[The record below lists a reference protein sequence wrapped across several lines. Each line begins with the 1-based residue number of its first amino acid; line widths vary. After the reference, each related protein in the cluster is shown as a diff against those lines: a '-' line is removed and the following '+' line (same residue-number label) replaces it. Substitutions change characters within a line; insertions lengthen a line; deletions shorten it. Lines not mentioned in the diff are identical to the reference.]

1 MPTYKKIL
9 SGYINDSKNGDGKY
23 LSIKN
28 LSEEPVVIEP
38 GASVFLNM
46 TPKEIRDKN
55 PKIPMFSKSVKVED
69 EVEEVEE
76 VDAEDLPF

>member
-28 LSEEPVVIEP
+28 NSDETVIIDP
-38 GASVFLNM
+38 GTSIFLNM
-46 TPKEIRDKN
+46 TPKEVRDKN
-55 PKIPMFSKSVKVED
+55 PKVPMFSKSVKVED
-69 EVEEVEE
+69 EVEQTGEE
-76 VDAEDLPF
+76 ISEDVPF

>member
-28 LSEEPVVIEP
+28 LSEEQVVIEP
-38 GASVFLNM
+38 GASIFLNM

-69 EVEEVEE
+69 EAE
-76 VDAEDLPF
+76 VDAAEILF